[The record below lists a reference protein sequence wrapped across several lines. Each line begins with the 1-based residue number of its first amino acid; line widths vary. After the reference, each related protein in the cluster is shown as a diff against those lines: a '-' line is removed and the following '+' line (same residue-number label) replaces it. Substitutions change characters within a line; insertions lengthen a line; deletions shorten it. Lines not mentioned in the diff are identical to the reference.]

1 LRPQTSGCT
10 IFETSVLNIEKIMAL
25 DFQQVRE
32 QIRKL
37 GEKAPLRAQM
47 LRELNEKA
55 FEILKTYA
63 QEPDNLRQKI
73 QLITRNYDPNLRCA
87 LPAWGPGGVAEPI
100 DASFQLPSPPAQA
113 TILAAD
119 GSQITPD
126 RHAAVFFGLIN
137 VGAIQMQ
144 HGSPHPPAIK
154 TTSRLFYDEE
164 LIELTDATLALKRDI
179 NERAMLAELAAEA
192 DSPVV
197 TFTDG
202 PIELW
207 GVRESGNASQFQESM
222 SDYLSVLQRLKSL
235 NVSTAGYVDKPAA
248 NLVVRLLEVAI
259 TPQDLLGE
267 IKKSYPLRGVTDF
280 ELYRNLLASGE
291 RSAVFS
297 IQSRSAAAY
306 RHEDPGLALHF
317 FYLNVGRPDHP
328 WLARI
333 EIPAWVAEQQEL
345 LDSLHAILVSQSR
358 IMGNRPYPYLLH
370 RAHEAALVSF
380 EERDQVTQMI
390 LLELRQRGVNVGEI
404 SYKQSAKDLPSRT
417 RYER

>member
-1 LRPQTSGCT
+1 
-10 IFETSVLNIEKIMAL
+10 MAL

-32 QIRKL
+32 QIKKL

-55 FEILKTYA
+55 SEFLNTYA
-63 QEPDNLRQKI
+63 REPDSLRQKV
-73 QLITRNYDPNLRCA
+73 QVITRNYDPNLRCA
-87 LPAWGPGGVAEPI
+87 LPAWGPGGAAEPM
-100 DASFQLPSPPAQA
+100 DASFPLPSLPDQA

-119 GSQITPD
+119 GSQIAPD
-126 RHAAVFFGLIN
+126 RHAAVYFGLIN

-144 HGSPHPPAIK
+144 HGSPHPPTIK
-154 TTSRLFYDEE
+154 TTTRLFYDEE
-164 LIELTDATLALKRDI
+164 LIELTDATLALKRDL
-179 NERAMLAELAAEA
+179 NERAMLVELAAEA
-192 DSPVV
+192 PSPVV

-207 GVRESGNASQFQESM
+207 GVRESENASQFQESM
-222 SDYLSVLQRLKSL
+222 SAYLSVLIRLKDL
-235 NVSTAGYVDKPAA
+235 KVSTAGYVDKPAA
-248 NLVVRLLEVAI
+248 NLVLRLLEVAI
-259 TPQDLLGE
+259 TPQDQLGE
-267 IKKSYPLRGVTDF
+267 IKKFYPLRGVTDF
-280 ELYRNLLASGE
+280 ELFRNRLASGE

-306 RHEDPGLALHF
+306 RQEDPGLGLHF
-317 FYLNVGRPDHP
+317 FYLNVGLPDYP

-333 EIPAWVAEQQEL
+333 EIPAWVAERQDL
-345 LDSLHAILVSQSR
+345 LDSMHAILVSQCR

-370 RAHEAALVSF
+370 RAHEAAIVSF

-390 LLELRQRGVNVGEI
+390 GLELRQRGVNVGEV
-404 SYKQSAKDLPSRT
+404 SYKQSAKDLPIRT